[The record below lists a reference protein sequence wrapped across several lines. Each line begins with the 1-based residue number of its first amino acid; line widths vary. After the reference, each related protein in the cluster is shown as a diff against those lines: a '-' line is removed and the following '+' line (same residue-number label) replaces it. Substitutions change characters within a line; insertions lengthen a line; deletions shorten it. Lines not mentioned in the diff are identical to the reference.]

1 MLKVIAG
8 AAAFILAASALVAP
22 AAPVPRQSPEFSIV
36 QPGGQT
42 LLLSSFR
49 GKVVVMEF
57 LFVKSEHCL
66 RVVRTLNKLQGE
78 LGSRGFQPVG
88 VVFDPP
94 NASVDGRQLAAAM
107 SDYFKLT
114 FPVGYTSKENVDR
127 FLERTQNEVLA
138 IPQVIVIDRA
148 GTIRAASGGRSG
160 DLTLEDE
167 SSLRN
172 LIAKLLDEARPPD
185 AAVK

>member
-1 MLKVIAG
+1 MLKLIAG
-8 AAAFILAASALVAP
+8 IASLLVAATSLVVP
-22 AAPVPRQSPEFSIV
+22 AAPVPRTSPEFAIV
-36 QPGGQT
+36 SPSGQSVQ
-42 LLLSSFR
+42 LSAFK

-66 RVVRTLNKLQGE
+66 RVLRTLGKLQGE

-94 NASVDGRQLAAAM
+94 NTSVDGRRLAATM
-107 SDYFKLT
+107 QDYFKLT
-114 FPVGYTSKENVDR
+114 FPVGYSSKEDVDR
-127 FLERTQNEVLA
+127 YLGRTRQEILS
-138 IPQVIVIDRA
+138 IPQVIVIDRS
-148 GTIRAASGGRSG
+148 GTIRAASGGRAG

-172 LIAKLLDEARPPD
+172 LIGKLLDENH
-185 AAVK
+185 

>member
-1 MLKVIAG
+1 MLKLIAG
-8 AAAFILAASALVAP
+8 IAALLVAATSLVVP
-22 AAPVPRQSPEFSIV
+22 AAPVPRASPEFAIV
-36 QPGGQT
+36 SPGGQSVQ
-42 LLLSSFR
+42 LSAFK

-66 RVVRTLNKLQGE
+66 RVLRTLGKLQGE

-94 NASVDGRQLAAAM
+94 NTSVDGRRLAATM
-107 SDYFKLT
+107 QDYFKLT
-114 FPVGYTSKENVDR
+114 FPVGYSSKEDVDR
-127 FLERTQNEVLA
+127 YLGRTRQEILS
-138 IPQVIVIDRA
+138 IPQVIVIDRS
-148 GTIRAASGGRSG
+148 GTIRAASGGRGG

-172 LIAKLLDEARPPD
+172 LIGKLLDENH
-185 AAVK
+185 